1 MDKETS
7 VPREARVKAELYRI
21 FKDAINEGIVPESVS
36 LVETEN
42 SYSVVDV
49 EPELRVAKGKIA
61 DLVVTVKPPYGREE
75 ALLVLEVKKRTFRVS
90 TYLSGAKQAS
100 QYAEGLGAW
109 FFAVCDGWF
118 MLLFRSVVN
127 ELVGAYGVEMSKDYA
142 QNILAVLIEY
152 RRRERSECLSQLPRA
167 PDPGFLREKLF
178 PALTRGGISVRAT
191 LLPREISAAK

>member
-1 MDKETS
+1 MGRETG

-36 LVETEN
+36 LVAG

-142 QNILAVLIEY
+142 QNLLAGLIEY
-152 RRRERSECLSQLPRA
+152 RQRERSERLNQLPRA
-167 PDPGFLREKLF
+167 PDPSFLREKLF
-178 PALTRGGISVRAT
+178 PALTRRGISVRAA
-191 LLPREISAAK
+191 LHA

>member
-1 MDKETS
+1 MGKEAS

-36 LVETEN
+36 LVGADN
-42 SYSVVDV
+42 YSVVDV

-75 ALLVLEVKKRTFRVS
+75 VLLVLEVKKRTFRVS
-90 TYLSGAKQAS
+90 TYLSGAKQATE
-100 QYAEGLGAW
+100 YAEGLGAW

-142 QNILAVLIEY
+142 QNLLAGLIEY
-152 RRRERSECLSQLPRA
+152 RQRERSERLNQLPRA
-167 PDPGFLREKLF
+167 PDPSFLREKLF
-178 PALTRGGISVRAT
+178 PAFTRGGISVRAA
-191 LLPREISAAK
+191 S

>member
-1 MDKETS
+1 MGRETS

-21 FKDAINEGIVPESVS
+21 FKDAIDEGIVPESVS
-36 LVETEN
+36 LVADN
-42 SYSVVDV
+42 YSVVDV

-61 DLVVTVKPPYGREE
+61 DLVVTVKPPYGRKE

-90 TYLSGAKQAS
+90 TYLSGVKQATE
-100 QYAEGLGAW
+100 YAEGLGAW

-142 QNILAVLIEY
+142 QNLLAGLIEY
-152 RRRERSECLSQLPRA
+152 RRRERSECLNRLPRA
-167 PDPGFLREKLF
+167 PDPEFLREKIF
-178 PALTRGGISVRAT
+178 PALTRGGITVRAVQ
-191 LLPREISAAK
+191 AKLRKR